1 MGAGSAALPLA
12 EPEGAVLRAPSSP
25 RNPPPPWYSSAV
37 FEFRPPLC
45 APSALPRLPTGT
57 ASSHSVSSVC
67 PHILPCV
74 TSPRPLPTHPP
85 TSPLHAPLSVPTSLP
100 VPTAPSPCPLTLPH
114 VPFLHPLPTAPTT
127 CPLCPPPSYPP
138 HIPGPPPR
146 PLLSLCVFSRKG
158 PPRPFGD
165 RGMLSPEPP
174 PAPFVRVV
182 PKQQQCSLWWVGA
195 TPSHHGRGSVIRVDN
210 DL

>member
-25 RNPPPPWYSSAV
+25 PNPPPPWYSSAV
-37 FEFRPPLC
+37 FEFRPLFAPPL
-45 APSALPRLPTGT
+45 PSPDSPRAQPLPT
-57 ASSHSVSSVC
+57 VS
-67 PHILPCV
+67 LPCV
-74 TSPRPLPTHPP
+74 PTSSPVSPPRVPSPHTPPHPP
-85 TSPLHAPLSVPTSLP
+85 FVSPLSVPTSLP

-114 VPFLHPLPTAPTT
+114 VPFLHPLPTAPTA